1 MDNRERKNQVVVAKT
16 DQPRHKVSEN
26 VELLLYSGF
35 AVMPE
40 APSLNEVE
48 ACRGAVHVLHASA
61 PGSQAKCTSPADPP
75 HTVRQPD
82 RAQRS
87 QGIYCIGRTRR
98 GV

>member
-61 PGSQAKCTSPADPP
+61 LAARRSAPLRLIPLILS
-75 HTVRQPD
+75 RQPD
-82 RAQRS
+82 QGAAIPGDLLHRS
-87 QGIYCIGRTRR
+87 
-98 GV
+98 